1 LVLTVPPDGAADAAA
16 ACTVAAPDDA
26 DEEPVEGDDA
36 ELAAG
41 AV

>member
-1 LVLTVPPDGAADAAA
+1 LVLIVPADGAVDAAA
-16 ACTVAAPDDA
+16 ACTVAAPDEP
-26 DEEPVEGDDA
+26 EEPVVGEDP